1 MVIQVNEKW
10 MIKFDAEIKQYIY
23 FRVMNKSEIA
33 AHLQEAQKQ
42 LSSVETAIN
51 TFSTYLNDERV
62 INPIEEV
69 EK

>member
-62 INPIEEV
+62 INPIEEE